1 MEVYLLKTRK
11 HCKICQSDNRQT
23 IEDSTRSLEKT
34 ADDWDKEMDWPSG
47 STSRHMRNHAG
58 EYEEK
63 SNPRC
68 KLCTDVGREMYE
80 QGLAEGTLA
89 SKDLAKALGTTTDQI
104 ALHMRSH
111 LQPLVQKSA
120 AQIIAKK
127 ELDEIE
133 LLSKNIQKL
142 DVKLDE
148 IFEKDD
154 IDSKT
159 IDSLTKLAKEV
170 RESLKY
176 LMEFKGKLVHKRQD
190 TIVIAQMQIV
200 KEVLAQ
206 QHPNVWI
213 DVKNKM
219 QERLQ

>member
-1 MEVYLLKTRK
+1 M
-11 HCKICQSDNRQT
+11 
-23 IEDSTRSLEKT
+23 
-34 ADDWDKEMDWPSG
+34 
-47 STSRHMRNHAG
+47 
-58 EYEEK
+58 
-63 SNPRC
+63 
-68 KLCTDVGREMYE
+68 
-80 QGLAEGTLA
+80 
-89 SKDLAKALGTTTDQI
+89 
-104 ALHMRSH
+104 
-111 LQPLVQKSA
+111 
-120 AQIIAKK
+120 
-127 ELDEIE
+127 
-133 LLSKNIQKL
+133 

-148 IFEKDD
+148 VFEKDD

-206 QHPNVWI
+206 QHPQVWI

>member
-1 MEVYLLKTRK
+1 MKKSRK
-11 HCKICQSDNRQT
+11 HCKVCRAEDREEIEQSVRELS
-23 IEDSTRSLEKT
+23 IT
-34 ADDWDKEMDWPSG
+34 ADELDKKMDWPSG
-47 STSRHMRNHAG
+47 TTSRHMRNHAG

-68 KLCTDVGREMYE
+68 KLCIDPSRDIYE
-80 QGLAEGTLA
+80 KGLEDGSLA
-89 SKDLAKALGTTTDQI
+89 SKDLASVLGTTTDQL

-120 AQIIAKK
+120 AQMIAKK

-148 IFEKDD
+148 LFEQDN
-154 IDSKT
+154 IESRT

>member
-1 MEVYLLKTRK
+1 MKTRK
-11 HCKICQSDNRQT
+11 HCRVCQAENREG
-23 IEDSTRSLEKT
+23 IEESIHSMSKT

-47 STSRHMRNHAG
+47 SVSRHMRNHAG
-58 EYEEK
+58 EYEEQ

-111 LQPLVQKSA
+111 LQPIVQKSA
-120 AQIIAKK
+120 AQMIAKK

-133 LLSKNIQKL
+133 LLSRNIQKL
-142 DVKLDE
+142 DIKLDE
-148 IFEKDD
+148 IFDQDD
-154 IDSKT
+154 IDART
-159 IDSLTKLAKEV
+159 IDSLTKLAREV

>member
-1 MEVYLLKTRK
+1 MQTRK
-11 HCKICQSDNRQT
+11 HCRLCQDGDRKD
-23 IEDSTRSLEKT
+23 IEKSIHSMDKT
-34 ADDWDKEMDWPSG
+34 ADDWDKERDWPSG
-47 STSRHMRNHAG
+47 TVSRHMRNHAG

-142 DVKLDE
+142 DIKLDE

-154 IDSKT
+154 IDSRT

-176 LMEFKGKLVHKRQD
+176 LMEFKGKLIHKRQD

-213 DVKNKM
+213 DVKSKM

>member
-1 MEVYLLKTRK
+1 MKTRK
-11 HCKICQSDNRQT
+11 HCKVCRDDARQG
-23 IEDSTRSLEKT
+23 IEDSTRDLSKT
-34 ADDWDKEMDWPSG
+34 ADEWDKEMDWPSG
-47 STSRHMRNHAG
+47 TVSRHMRNHAG

-68 KLCTDVGREMYE
+68 KLCIDGGREMYE

-89 SKDLAKALGTTTDQI
+89 SKDLAGALGTTTDQI
-104 ALHMRSH
+104 ALHMRNH

-120 AQIIAKK
+120 AQMIARK

-148 IFEKDD
+148 LFEQDN
-154 IDSKT
+154 IESRT

-206 QHPNVWI
+206 QHPSVWI
-213 DVKNKM
+213 DVKSKM

>member
-1 MEVYLLKTRK
+1 MSKKTRK
-11 HCKICQSDNRQT
+11 HCRFCQ
-23 IEDSTRSLEKT
+23 IEDRK
-34 ADDWDKEMDWPSG
+34 DKEDAINLLSITSDDLDKDMDWPSG
-47 STSRHMRNHAG
+47 TTSRHMRNHVG

-68 KLCTDVGREMYE
+68 KLCVDSGREMYE
-80 QGLAEGTLA
+80 KGLAEGTLKGSALA
-89 SKDLAKALGTTTDQI
+89 SALETTPEQI
-104 ALHMRSH
+104 RLHMQSH

-120 AQIIAKK
+120 AVILAKK
-127 ELDEIE
+127 EIDEIG
-133 LLSKNIQKL
+133 LLSRNIQKV
-142 DVKLDE
+142 DIKLDE
-148 IFEKDD
+148 LFQQENLDFRQL
-154 IDSKT
+154 
-159 IDSLTKLAKEV
+159 DSLTKLAREV

-206 QHPNVWI
+206 QHPSVWI
-213 DVKNKM
+213 DVKSKM

>member
-1 MEVYLLKTRK
+1 MKVRK
-11 HCKICQSDNRQT
+11 HCKVCNDSQREE
-23 IEDSTRSLEKT
+23 IEMSVRGMAKSS
-34 ADDWDKEMDWPSG
+34 DDWDKEKDWPSG
-47 STSRHMRNHAG
+47 TISRHMRNHAG

-68 KLCTDVGREMYE
+68 ALCTSSMREPYE
-80 QGLAEGTLA
+80 QGLAEGKLK
-89 SKDLAKALGTTTDQI
+89 SKDLAPILNTTTDQL

-120 AQIIAKK
+120 AQIIAVK
-127 ELDEIE
+127 ELDEID

-148 IFEKDD
+148 IFQQQTLDARE
-154 IDSKT
+154 
-159 IDSLTKLAKEV
+159 IDSLTKLAREV

-190 TIVIAQMQIV
+190 TIIIAQMQVV

-206 QHPNVWI
+206 QHPQVWL
-213 DVKNKM
+213 DVKSKM

>member
-1 MEVYLLKTRK
+1 MKTRK
-11 HCKICQSDNRQT
+11 HCKVCQSADRET
-23 IEDSTRSLEKT
+23 IENSTRNLEKT

-47 STSRHMRNHAG
+47 TVSRHMRNHAG

-68 KLCTDVGREMYE
+68 KLCTDPSRDIYE
-80 QGLAEGTLA
+80 KGLADGTLA
-89 SKDLAKALGTTTDQI
+89 SKNLAPVLGTTTDQI

-120 AQIIAKK
+120 AQMIAKK

-148 IFEKDD
+148 IFEQDD

-176 LMEFKGKLVHKRQD
+176 LMEFKGKLIHKRQD

-206 QHPNVWI
+206 QHPQVWI
-213 DVKNKM
+213 DVKSKM

>member
-1 MEVYLLKTRK
+1 MSKKTRK
-11 HCKICQSDNRQT
+11 HCKVCRDDDREE
-23 IEDSTRSLEKT
+23 IEGSTRNLSKT
-34 ADDWDKEMDWPSG
+34 ADDWDKERDWPSG
-47 STSRHMRNHAG
+47 TVSRHMRNHAG

-68 KLCTDVGREMYE
+68 KLCIDGGREMYE
-80 QGLAEGTLA
+80 HGLAEGTLA
-89 SKDLAKALGTTTDQI
+89 SKDLASALGTTTDQI

-120 AQIIAKK
+120 AQMIARK

-148 IFEKDD
+148 LFEQDN
-154 IDSKT
+154 IESRT

-206 QHPNVWI
+206 QHPSVWI
-213 DVKNKM
+213 DVKSKM

>member
-1 MEVYLLKTRK
+1 MSKKTRK
-11 HCKICQSDNRQT
+11 HCRMCQCEDREEHENAINSLSITTDELDN
-23 IEDSTRSLEKT
+23 K
-34 ADDWDKEMDWPSG
+34 MDWPSG
-47 STSRHMRNHAG
+47 TTSRHMRNHVG

-68 KLCTDVGREMYE
+68 KLCVDSGREMYE
-80 QGLAEGTLA
+80 QGLAEGTLKP
-89 SKDLAKALGTTTDQI
+89 SDLAAALGTTTEQI
-104 ALHMRSH
+104 RLHMQSH

-120 AQIIAKK
+120 AVILAKK
-127 ELDEIE
+127 EIDEVE

-148 IFEKDD
+148 VFQREDLDFKEL
-154 IDSKT
+154 
-159 IDSLTKLAKEV
+159 DSLTKLAKEV

-206 QHPNVWI
+206 QHPDVWL
-213 DVKNKM
+213 DVRKEM
-219 QERLQ
+219 ERKLQ

>member
-1 MEVYLLKTRK
+1 M
-11 HCKICQSDNRQT
+11 CQCEDREEHENAINSLSITTDELDN
-23 IEDSTRSLEKT
+23 K
-34 ADDWDKEMDWPSG
+34 MDWPSG
-47 STSRHMRNHAG
+47 TTSRHMRNHVG

-68 KLCTDVGREMYE
+68 KLCTDPGREMYE
-80 QGLAEGTLA
+80 KGLAEGTLKPSALA
-89 SKDLAKALGTTTDQI
+89 SALGTTTEQI
-104 ALHMRSH
+104 RLHMQSH

-120 AQIIAKK
+120 AVILAKK
-127 ELDEIE
+127 EIDEVE

-148 IFEKDD
+148 VFQREDLDFKEL
-154 IDSKT
+154 
-159 IDSLTKLAKEV
+159 DSLTKLAKEV

-206 QHPNVWI
+206 QHPDVWL
-213 DVKNKM
+213 DVRKEM
-219 QERLQ
+219 ERKLQ

>member
-1 MEVYLLKTRK
+1 MKTRK
-11 HCKICQSDNRQT
+11 HCKVCRSEDREE
-23 IEDSTRSLEKT
+23 IEESIRNLSIT
-34 ADDWDKEMDWPSG
+34 ADEMDKKMDWPSG
-47 STSRHMRNHAG
+47 TTSRHMRNHAG

-68 KLCTDVGREMYE
+68 KLCTDPSRDIYE
-80 QGLAEGTLA
+80 KGLADGSLA
-89 SKDLAKALGTTTDQI
+89 SKDLAAVLGTTTDQI

-120 AQIIAKK
+120 AQMIAKK

-148 IFEKDD
+148 VFEKDD

-206 QHPNVWI
+206 QHPQVWI

-219 QERLQ
+219 QEKLQ

>member
-1 MEVYLLKTRK
+1 MSKKTRK
-11 HCKICQSDNRQT
+11 HCRFCQ
-23 IEDSTRSLEKT
+23 IEDREDREQAINALSITP
-34 ADDWDKEMDWPSG
+34 DDLDKEMDWPSG
-47 STSRHMRNHAG
+47 TTSRHMRNHVG

-68 KLCTDVGREMYE
+68 KLCIDGGREMYE
-80 QGLAEGTLA
+80 QGLAEGTLKPSA
-89 SKDLAKALGTTTDQI
+89 LAAAIGTTTEQVR
-104 ALHMRSH
+104 LHMQSH

-120 AQIIAKK
+120 AVILAKK
-127 ELDEIE
+127 EIDEVE

-148 IFEKDD
+148 IFQKENLDFREL
-154 IDSKT
+154 
-159 IDSLTKLAKEV
+159 DSLTKLAREV
-170 RESLKY
+170 REGLKY

-206 QHPNVWI
+206 QHPNVWL
-213 DVKNKM
+213 DVKSEM
-219 QERLQ
+219 ERKLQ

>member
-1 MEVYLLKTRK
+1 MCQCENRKEHEDAINSLSITPDDLDEQME
-11 HCKICQSDNRQT
+11 
-23 IEDSTRSLEKT
+23 
-34 ADDWDKEMDWPSG
+34 WPSG
-47 STSRHMRNHAG
+47 TTSRHMRNHVS

-68 KLCTDVGREMYE
+68 KLCTDPGREMYE
-80 QGLAEGTLA
+80 QGLAEGTLKA
-89 SKDLAKALGTTTDQI
+89 SDLAVALGTTTEQI
-104 ALHMRSH
+104 RLHMQSH

-120 AQIIAKK
+120 AAILAKK
-127 ELDEIE
+127 EIDEID
-133 LLSKNIQKL
+133 LLSRNIQKV
-142 DVKLDE
+142 DMKLDE
-148 IFEKDD
+148 LFQKENLDFKELE
-154 IDSKT
+154 T
-159 IDSLTKLAKEV
+159 LTKLAREV

-176 LMEFKGKLVHKRQD
+176 LMEFKGKLVNKRQD

-206 QHPNVWI
+206 QHPQVWI

>member
-1 MEVYLLKTRK
+1 MSKTRK
-11 HCKICQSDNRQT
+11 HCRLCQDEDRDS
-23 IEDSTRSLEKT
+23 IEQSIHSMAKT
-34 ADDWDKEMDWPSG
+34 ADDWDKERDWPSG
-47 STSRHMRNHAG
+47 TVSRHMRNHAG

-111 LQPLVQKSA
+111 LQPLGQKSA

-200 KEVLAQ
+200 QEVLSQ
-206 QHPNVWI
+206 QHPSVWLDI
-213 DVKNKM
+213 KSKM
-219 QERLQ
+219 QEKLV